1 MNWISVAIS
10 LSLCNLNNGREM
22 ETCFPNVRILPLR
35 VCLHACVEV
44 LANKEAEEF
53 PLPYH
58 ILASLAI

>member
-35 VCLHACVEV
+35 VCLHACVKV
-44 LANKEAEEF
+44 LANKEAE
-53 PLPYH
+53 
-58 ILASLAI
+58 